1 MRLESQHISGLF
13 LGVGLAAL
21 AVATIIVVHPPA
33 WFGARTDFLIYQRA
47 GLAPGTVFRFVFGI
61 AVSSLALAAYLAGRR
76 IPWTSDVASRTY
88 WSVLV
93 AVPVAVLL
101 GISTTVP
108 WAVCAGADA
117 SGYLEFHP
125 FRTIGYPIFLMGV
138 AGVFG
143 DFAALYPVQLGFL
156 LGSMGVLAHAIGR
169 LADDRRLAIVVLVPM
184 SSDVSLIAYVGSIAP
199 EAPFAALICL
209 HLAAVFLALRR
220 VDAKLCAV
228 AGIMLGLAILMRPAG
243 YAFLAAAPA
252 LLLLLPACRA
262 RCFLAFALCVAA
274 PLIAASVTSA
284 ARGGS
289 FATQS
294 FGGIAM
300 FGMVAHL
307 VDADMPSATPAL
319 VAEIAAR
326 TAPDAERLRALR
338 VPHEQW
344 RATMNAYNDILWR
357 RAYPAI
363 EAWIDAELPEASA
376 YARRAAAAKLA
387 GALTLE
393 AIRYD
398 PLGFAKQFVSHFYGM
413 WLLSFL
419 PHGPFAERVAICGDP
434 YLESLVVPRLDP
446 ARRAAADARRDTL
459 MPLDFFW
466 AAATLLQFP
475 AIAIAVLTTFASP
488 FLLFSGCKQSPVVG
502 GLAYAGLG
510 AGAYVCM
517 FAIAQVALPRYAVVM
532 EPWLICLVGLAIVA
546 AFRRRGGERKCAA

>member
-1 MRLESQHISGLF
+1 MWLESRHISGLF

-21 AVATIIVVHPPA
+21 AVAAMIVVYPPA

-47 GLAPGTVFRFVFGI
+47 GLAPGTVLRFVFGI
-61 AVSSLALAAYLAGRR
+61 AVLSLALAAYLAGRR
-76 IPWTSDVASRTY
+76 IPWTSNVTSRTY

-93 AVPVAVLL
+93 AVPVAVFL

-125 FRTIGYPIFLMGV
+125 FRTIGYPIFLAGV
-138 AGVFG
+138 ARVFG
-143 DFAALYPVQLGFL
+143 DFAALYPIQLGFL
-156 LGSMGVLAHAIGR
+156 LGSMGVLAHALGR
-169 LADDRRLAIVVLVPM
+169 LADDRRLALVALVPM
-184 SSDVSLIAYVGSIAP
+184 VSDVSLIAYVGMIAP
-199 EAPFAALICL
+199 EAPFAALLCL
-209 HLAAVFLALRR
+209 HLAAVFLAMRH
-220 VDAKLCAV
+220 VDARLCAA

-252 LLLLLPACRA
+252 LLVLLPARRA
-262 RCFLAFALCVAA
+262 RCFLAFVLCAAA
-274 PLIAASVTSA
+274 PLMAASATSA

-300 FGMVAHL
+300 FGMVVHL

-326 TAPDAERLRALR
+326 TAPDAERLRTLR

-344 RATMNAYNDILWR
+344 RATMNAYNDLLWR

-376 YARRAAAAKLA
+376 HARRAAAAKLA
-387 GALTLE
+387 GTITLE

-398 PLGFAKQFVSHFYGM
+398 PAGFAKQFASHFYGM

-419 PHGPFAERVAICGDP
+419 PHGPFADRLAICADP
-434 YLESLVVPRLDP
+434 HLESLVVPPLDP
-446 ARRAAADARRDTL
+446 ARRAAADARRDAL
-459 MPLDFFW
+459 MPFDLFW
-466 AAATLLQFP
+466 AAVTLLQFP
-475 AIAIAVLTTFASP
+475 AVAIAVLATLASP
-488 FLLFSGCKQSPVVG
+488 FLLFSVGRRSPVGG

-517 FAIAQVALPRYAVVM
+517 FALAQVALPRYAVVM
-532 EPWLICLVGLAIVA
+532 EPWLVCLVGLAIVA
-546 AFRRRGGERKCAA
+546 AFRRRGGERTCAA